1 MQLSWFC
8 WQNISL
14 ISSLSKVVVNDYI
27 KPRFLSVHENVHFTK
42 LWNAISFTT
51 VEKSPD
57 TLIFILKNVVFCV
70 ALWVFQTSSLVNG
83 LVLFT
88 ESLQV
93 SSQSVADDA
102 WELWVKARIYLG
114 QVLELWIS
122 TCHWYDFGWMNLQSQ
137 SIAIQSKSA
146 DHSTNKLFE
155 FRTSRHQVHV

>member
-51 VEKSPD
+51 MEKSQD

-70 ALWVFQTSSLVNG
+70 ALWVFQTNSLVNG

-102 WELWVKARIYLG
+102 WELWVKERIYLG
-114 QVLELWIS
+114 QVLELWIYLSLIWLWVNES
-122 TCHWYDFGWMNLQSQ
+122 TEPKYCY
-137 SIAIQSKSA
+137 SKSISWPQYKQIIWIQ
-146 DHSTNKLFE
+146 DI
-155 FRTSRHQVHV
+155 